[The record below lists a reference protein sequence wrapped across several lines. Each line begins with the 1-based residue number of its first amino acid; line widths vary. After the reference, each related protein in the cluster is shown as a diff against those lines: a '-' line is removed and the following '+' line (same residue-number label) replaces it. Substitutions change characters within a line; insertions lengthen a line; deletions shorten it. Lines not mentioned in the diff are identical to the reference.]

1 MPHTEE
7 QIEELIREMY
17 TTGDSA
23 DWEIDPE
30 KIRSQRARL
39 RMPVP
44 DVKVL
49 VLVAAAVILIV
60 VGIVVANGSPSRRSA
75 ASLPT
80 TTLSDPNSVEAPN
93 LVGLTQVQ
101 AGTVLGRAGLNLGTI
116 SAAPSSLYAAGLVI
130 SQTPPAGSSVSPGGS
145 VDLTMSTGL
154 AGATTTTRPGTV
166 IVPSLIGL
174 AQVQAGTDLGQ
185 AGLTVGNVSSSPS
198 NNFAPGMVIS
208 QAPAPGSSVMP
219 GSSVEIV
226 VSTGPT
232 SSR

>member
-93 LVGLTQVQ
+93 LVGPHS
-101 AGTVLGRAGLNLGTI
+101 GTGRHR
-116 SAAPSSLYAAGLVI
+116 SRSSWAQSRNHQCCTEFALC
-130 SQTPPAGSSVSPGGS
+130 GGS
-145 VDLTMSTGL
+145 
-154 AGATTTTRPGTV
+154 RH
-166 IVPSLIGL
+166 
-174 AQVQAGTDLGQ
+174 
-185 AGLTVGNVSSSPS
+185 
-198 NNFAPGMVIS
+198 
-208 QAPAPGSSVMP
+208 
-219 GSSVEIV
+219 
-226 VSTGPT
+226 
-232 SSR
+232 